1 MPLGKNITF
10 HRYIAY
16 MIAANVAL
24 HTVAHYANYALA
36 AAQTK
41 AAYGMDQTKLV
52 SASLSTRQTWT
63 ALQHDG
69 PNHLGLWL
77 IRSGRSPGWTRPG

>member
-1 MPLGKNITF
+1 MVLHSFPLP
-10 HRYIAY
+10 
-16 MIAANVAL
+16 MVAL

-52 SASLSTRQTWT
+52 SASLSTRQHMDCPPT
-63 ALQHDG
+63 
-69 PNHLGLWL
+69 
-77 IRSGRSPGWTRPG
+77 